1 VTSPASTVPEAQ
13 LPEEQ
18 LLGQF
23 IPLHYHFN
31 MLRDQSRMVPF
42 REAIERVVPAG
53 STVLELGGGTGVLSW
68 LAAQRA
74 RKVWCVERN
83 PALARAARTFLSENP
98 QGDRV
103 QVVLA
108 DAMSWL
114 PPEPVDV
121 VICEMLHVA
130 LIREKQLEVLQSFK
144 ERYRAAFGPQLPK
157 FIPETSLLG
166 MQPIEQ
172 DFNFSGYTARVPLFE
187 PPGLQMAERVLAE
200 AEIYSTI
207 DYAGEIRLEFAAEH
221 CVRIQ
226 RAGTFNAISFLTN
239 NFLAFLLT
247 EGRAV
252 QWFMNQLILPIP
264 QPLAVAPGDTVAIR
278 FAYRAGG
285 PLEALQESLVVEPMT
300 HVMLQPTGNG
310 SRRVA

>member
-1 VTSPASTVPEAQ
+1 MPSPASTVPEAA
-13 LPEEQ
+13 LPEEL

-31 MLRDQSRMVPF
+31 MLQDQSRMVPF
-42 REAIERVVPAG
+42 REAIERVVPIG
-53 STVLELGGGTGVLSW
+53 GTVLELGGGTGVLSW
-68 LAAQRA
+68 FAAQRA

-83 PALARAARTFLSENP
+83 PALVRAARAFLAENL
-98 QGDRV
+98 QGERV
-103 QVVLA
+103 QVVHA
-108 DAMSWL
+108 DGMVWL

-130 LIREKQLEVLQSFK
+130 MIREKQLEMLQSFK

-157 FIPETSLLG
+157 FIPETTLLG
-166 MQPIEQ
+166 LQPIEQ

-187 PPGLQMAERVLAE
+187 PPGPQMAERVLAE
-200 AEIYSTI
+200 AEVYSTI
-207 DYAGEIRLEFAAEH
+207 EYTGEIPQEFVAELS
-221 CVRIQ
+221 VRIQ
-226 RAGTFNAISFLTN
+226 RAGVFNAVSFLTN

-252 QWFMNQLILPIP
+252 QWFMNQLILPVP
-264 QPLAVAPGDTVAIR
+264 QPLDVMPGDTVAIR
-278 FAYRAGG
+278 FGYRAGG
-285 PLEALQESLVVEPMT
+285 SLESLQESLMVEPMT

-310 SRRVA
+310 TRRVA